1 MKNIKLIPFVLVVL
15 AILLSACSGAATPAT
30 SAGGGKPQP
39 SVVAFTGVIE
49 SIDGDQWIVNG
60 QSIQVDLSAIKDG
73 PFQAG
78 DTVKVEARVEADG
91 SVVALRVETPSA
103 ADLANDNSNASNSND
118 ATNVNANEDNSVNG
132 NTNADNS
139 NDANANDTNS
149 NDANNS
155 GTGAGGKEVF
165 GTVDAITDTSITVG
179 GQTYQFAPGAEIK
192 GAIVA
197 GDFVKLHLIVN
208 ADGTLAVRE
217 GGLSDPSQAGNDNGN
232 DDNGN
237 DNNSNDD
244 NGNDDD
250 SNDDN
255 GNDDHGNDSNDDKG
269 NDNNSNGGNGNG
281 G

>member
-49 SIDGDQWIVNG
+49 SIDGDQWVVNG
-60 QSIQVDLSAIKDG
+60 QSITVDLSVIKDG

-149 NDANNS
+149 NDANS

-197 GDFVKLHLIVN
+197 GDFVKIHLIVN

-217 GGLSDPSQAGNDNGN
+217 VGLSDPSQAGNDNGN

-237 DNNSNDD
+237 DDNSNDD
-244 NGNDDD
+244 DDDDDNGNGDNSNDDDDDDDNNGNDD
-250 SNDDN
+250 
-255 GNDDHGNDSNDDKG
+255 
-269 NDNNSNGGNGNG
+269 NSNGGNSNG